1 MVYGAILSRGERFYT
16 YLSRVFRAIGNR
28 QTEYNWLITDC
39 QCYPRTA
46 EIGALL
52 GERYCWMSGDELTAL
67 VERED
72 FQWIWG
78 VLSGFPKGIPEEQVR
93 QYPLPYA
100 DGHPGFWRNPLSLQ
114 HPLAEIEIVPWD
126 SSLTLLLSRKKE
138 IVEDF
143 RAFFPLSEDLFQV
156 NEALHD

>member
-16 YLSRVFRAIGNR
+16 YLSRVLRAIGNR

-72 FQWIWG
+72 FQWIWA
-78 VLSGFPKGIPEEQVR
+78 VLSGFPKEVSLEQVLEH
-93 QYPLPYA
+93 PLPYA
-100 DGHPGFWRNPLSLQ
+100 DGYAGFWKNPLTLQ
-114 HPLAEIEIVPWD
+114 HPLAEVELVPWD
-126 SSLTLLLSRKKE
+126 SSATLVLSTRKE
-138 IVEDF
+138 LVEDYRRF
-143 RAFFPLSEDLFQV
+143 SPLSEDLAQY
-156 NEALHD
+156 NAQLR